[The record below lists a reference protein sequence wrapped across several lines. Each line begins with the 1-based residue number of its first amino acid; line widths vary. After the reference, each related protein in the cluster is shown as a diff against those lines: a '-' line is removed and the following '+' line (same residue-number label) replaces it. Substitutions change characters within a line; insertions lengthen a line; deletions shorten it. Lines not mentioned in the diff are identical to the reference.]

1 MFFLQQNKESLL
13 SLWKNEELQVVHQI
27 KVDLIRKNFMSK
39 VEKLYID
46 LDVRHKVFESFK
58 NKILGY

>member
-46 LDVRHKVFESFK
+46 LDVRHKVF
-58 NKILGY
+58 